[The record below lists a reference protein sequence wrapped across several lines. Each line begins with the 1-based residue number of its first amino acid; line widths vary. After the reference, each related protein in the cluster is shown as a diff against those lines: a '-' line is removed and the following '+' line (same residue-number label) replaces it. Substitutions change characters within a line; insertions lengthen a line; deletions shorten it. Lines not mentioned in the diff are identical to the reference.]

1 MQRGYIEILV
11 TYKFS
16 MYPLSSYLSIAL
28 DMETSTA
35 NKFSQK

>member
-11 TYKFS
+11 TYKF
-16 MYPLSSYLSIAL
+16 SIAL

>member
-16 MYPLSSYLSIAL
+16 MYHLSIAL